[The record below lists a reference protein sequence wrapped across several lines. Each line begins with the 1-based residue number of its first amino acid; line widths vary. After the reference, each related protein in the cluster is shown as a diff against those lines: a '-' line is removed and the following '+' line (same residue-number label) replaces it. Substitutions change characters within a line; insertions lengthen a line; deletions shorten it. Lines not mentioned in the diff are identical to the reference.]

1 MSKDKKQKDVK
12 DEKVETEVP
21 ETENAKTETT
31 ETEPVEEVKETEL
44 EKARREASEYKD
56 LALRRMAELENFRR
70 NNQNL
75 AKDVRDRTLSEVIL
89 QILPAIDSFN
99 RAEEMVSDEKTKS
112 GIGIVKDQ
120 LMNVLKKY
128 GVTPIDA
135 IGKDFDPAFHEC
147 IMQVDSPDKVGKVI
161 YEIEKGYTMN
171 GKVLKYTKVA
181 VGKEIDK

>member
-12 DEKVETEVP
+12 DEKVETEV
-21 ETENAKTETT
+21 TETETT
-31 ETEPVEEVKETEL
+31 ETEPVAPEEVKETEL
-44 EKARREASEYKD
+44 ETARREASEYKD

-99 RAEEMVSDEKTKS
+99 RAEEMVPDEKTKS

-120 LMNVLKKY
+120 LINVLKKY

>member
-21 ETENAKTETT
+21 ETETT
-31 ETEPVEEVKETEL
+31 ETEPVEEIKETEL
-44 EKARREASEYKD
+44 ETARREASEYKD

-135 IGKDFDPAFHEC
+135 IDKDFDPAFHEC
-147 IMQVDSPDKVGKVI
+147 IMQVDSPDKVGKVS

-171 GKVLKYTKVA
+171 GKVVK
-181 VGKEIDK
+181 

>member
-12 DEKVETEVP
+12 DEKVEAEVTE
-21 ETENAKTETT
+21 TETT

-44 EKARREASEYKD
+44 ETARREASEYKD

-99 RAEEMVSDEKTKS
+99 RAEEWCRTK
-112 GIGIVKDQ
+112 KR
-120 LMNVLKKY
+120 K
-128 GVTPIDA
+128 A
-135 IGKDFDPAFHEC
+135 A
-147 IMQVDSPDKVGKVI
+147 
-161 YEIEKGYTMN
+161 
-171 GKVLKYTKVA
+171 
-181 VGKEIDK
+181 

>member
-21 ETENAKTETT
+21 ETENAKTE
-31 ETEPVEEVKETEL
+31 PVEEVKETEL
-44 EKARREASEYKD
+44 ETARREASEYKD

-99 RAEEMVSDEKTKS
+99 RA
-112 GIGIVKDQ
+112 
-120 LMNVLKKY
+120 

>member
-21 ETENAKTETT
+21 ETENA

-44 EKARREASEYKD
+44 ETARREAREYKD

-112 GIGIVKDQ
+112 GISIVKDQ
-120 LMNVLKKY
+120 LMNVLKK
-128 GVTPIDA
+128 
-135 IGKDFDPAFHEC
+135 
-147 IMQVDSPDKVGKVI
+147 
-161 YEIEKGYTMN
+161 
-171 GKVLKYTKVA
+171 
-181 VGKEIDK
+181 

>member
-21 ETENAKTETT
+21 ETENA
-31 ETEPVEEVKETEL
+31 ETELVEEVKETEL
-44 EKARREASEYKD
+44 ETARREASEYKD
-56 LALRRMAELENFRR
+56 LALRRM
-70 NNQNL
+70 
-75 AKDVRDRTLSEVIL
+75 
-89 QILPAIDSFN
+89 AIDSFN
-99 RAEEMVSDEKTKS
+99 RAEEMVSDEKTKR
-112 GIGIVKDQ
+112 GIGIVKEQ
-120 LMNVLKKY
+120 LIKKKKKY